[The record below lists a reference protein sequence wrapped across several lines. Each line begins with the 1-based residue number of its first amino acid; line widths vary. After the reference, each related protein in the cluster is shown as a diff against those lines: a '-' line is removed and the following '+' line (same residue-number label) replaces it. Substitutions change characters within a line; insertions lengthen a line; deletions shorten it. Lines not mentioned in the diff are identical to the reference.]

1 MKPVLD
7 NIKKNSDEIR
17 KDAYTNKS
25 SSAVKL
31 IDAFWN
37 YNNNCCKIT
46 ELHLKACYNKWKSEF
61 FGESDGKK

>member
-1 MKPVLD
+1 MKATLD
-7 NIKKNSDEIR
+7 NIKKNSDKIR

-25 SSAVKL
+25 SVAIKL

-46 ELHLKACYNKWKSEF
+46 ELHLTSCYKSWAQESSENKS
-61 FGESDGKK
+61 